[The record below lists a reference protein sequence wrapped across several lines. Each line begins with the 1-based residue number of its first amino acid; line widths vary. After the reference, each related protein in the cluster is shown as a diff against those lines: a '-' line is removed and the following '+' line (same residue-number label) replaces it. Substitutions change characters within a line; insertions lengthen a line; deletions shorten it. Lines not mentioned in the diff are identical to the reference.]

1 MTIRKKK
8 TTTLYNKIL
17 GALIGV
23 AVGDALGGP
32 LEFMKAEEIKEK
44 HGRVRDM
51 IGGGWLELRPG
62 EITDDTQMTMCV
74 ARGIVKSPADPVPE
88 IGMEFIKWYMSEPK
102 DVGGTCARAIRE
114 AIQANAKT
122 ETAWHIAAMDT
133 DTALGG
139 KTDGNGALM
148 RTIYPAVFY
157 NDKETREALVARI
170 ADMTHRGM
178 DSTNICIEY
187 ANAVHAAIFGAD
199 VRGFISKGFYTPN
212 ADPTGYV
219 VDTWSNVIEAI
230 LTTDSFEGAVVNA
243 VNRGGDADTIGAITG
258 GLAGAMYGYLK
269 IPDRWIEALDDEIY
283 DELCNLAGVAHENLT
298 WQIVQVGKK

>member
-1 MTIRKKK
+1 MRKKK
-8 TTTLYNKIL
+8 NATMYNRIL

-32 LEFMKAEEIKEK
+32 LGFMKAEEIKEK
-44 HGRVRDM
+44 HGWVRDM
-51 IGGGWLELRPG
+51 IGGGWLHLKPG
-62 EITDDTQMTMCV
+62 EVTDDTQMTICA
-74 ARGIVKSPADPVPE
+74 ARGIAKSPADPVPE

-102 DVGGTCARAIRE
+102 DVGRTCAIAIRD
-114 AIQANAKT
+114 AIRMNAKT
-122 ETAWHIAAMDT
+122 DTDWLTVAMDT
-133 DTALGG
+133 STALNG

-157 NDKETREALVARI
+157 HDENTRDAIVAQI
-170 ADMTHRGM
+170 AGMTHRGITSS
-178 DSTNICIEY
+178 DICITY

-199 VRGFISKGFYTPN
+199 VRGFITKTYYKPG

-258 GLAGAMYGYLK
+258 GLAGAIYGYLK
-269 IPDRWIEALDDEIY
+269 IPDRWIEALDDEVY
-283 DELCNLAGVAHENLT
+283 DELCNLAGIAHENLT
-298 WQIVQVGKK
+298 MQMVQVGKK